1 MKKITILDY
10 GLGNV
15 RSLKNS
21 LKIISSNVSYFSENP
36 KINFD
41 ILFIPGVG
49 SFSKA
54 SEILFDKNFS
64 NLILESNKNGILIV
78 GICLGMHILLTK
90 GYEDGESKGLN
101 LIRGNVDKIPVK
113 SKKLPNIG
121 WHDVSFSEN
130 KQFNFSRKFDNSKFY
145 FVHSY
150 MSNVENKNNIISYI
164 DYDDIKIPSIIYD
177 KNVLGIQFH
186 PEKSGENG
194 IEFLREII
202 REC

>member
-1 MKKITILDY
+1 M
-10 GLGNV
+10 
-15 RSLKNS
+15 
-21 LKIISSNVSYFSENP
+21 
-36 KINFD
+36 
-41 ILFIPGVG
+41 
-49 SFSKA
+49 
-54 SEILFDKNFS
+54 
-64 NLILESNKNGILIV
+64 
-78 GICLGMHILLTK
+78 
-90 GYEDGESKGLN
+90 
-101 LIRGNVDKIPVK
+101 K

-130 KQFNFSRKFDNSKFY
+130 KQFNFLRKFDNSKFY